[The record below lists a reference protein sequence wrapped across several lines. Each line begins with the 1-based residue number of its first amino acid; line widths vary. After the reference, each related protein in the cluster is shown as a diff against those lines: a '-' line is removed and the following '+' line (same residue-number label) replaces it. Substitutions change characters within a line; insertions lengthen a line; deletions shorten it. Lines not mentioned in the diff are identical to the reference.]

1 LHPADGENHLNKL
14 EAQTTIHTVNK
25 SASNAV
31 YMVLAVALILA
42 ASASAA
48 PVQSA
53 SGLLACTAAQLSLAF
68 DGEDGNFDG
77 MSQSCTLLILRN
89 IGSQTC
95 TIPGRPSLAF
105 EDASQQ
111 KLAISLEIPPG
122 MHPGPVIVPVAIPVG
137 AEATGELHW
146 VSGEVF
152 DNSRCFTPASV
163 AISFGT
169 DVLRAPF
176 TGHLCGPSG
185 QDAKYRF
192 AYLKRDP
199 VYVRSKS

>member
-1 LHPADGENHLNKL
+1 MTKP
-14 EAQTTIHTVNK
+14 
-25 SASNAV
+25 ASNAV
-31 YMVLAVALILA
+31 YVVVAVVLILA
-42 ASASAA
+42 SSASAA
-48 PVQSA
+48 PLPSA
-53 SGLLACTAAQLSLAF
+53 SALLACTAAQLSLSF
-68 DGEDGNFDG
+68 DGEGGNFDG
-77 MSQSCTLLILRN
+77 MSQSGTLLVLRN

-95 TIPGRPSLAF
+95 TVSGRPALTF
-105 EDASQQ
+105 EDASNT
-111 KLAISLEIPPG
+111 KLPISLETPPG
-122 MHPGPVIVPVAIPVG
+122 MHPGPVILPVAIPAN

-146 VSGEVF
+146 VSSEVF
-152 DNSRCFTPASV
+152 DNSKCFTPAAV
-163 AISFGT
+163 AVSIGT

>member
-1 LHPADGENHLNKL
+1 
-14 EAQTTIHTVNK
+14 VNK
-25 SASNAV
+25 AGANAV
-31 YMVLAVALILA
+31 YVVVAVVLILA
-42 ASASAA
+42 ASAQAS

-53 SGLLACTAAQLSLAF
+53 SGLLSCTVAQLSLTF
-68 DGEDGNFDG
+68 DDEGGNFQG
-77 MSQSCTLLILRN
+77 MSQSGTLLVLRN
-89 IGSQTC
+89 TGPQTC
-95 TIPGRPSLAF
+95 TVPGRPSLAF
-105 EDASQQ
+105 EDATQQ
-111 KLAISLEIPPG
+111 KLSISLAIPSG
-122 MHPGPVIVPVAIPVG
+122 MHPGPVILPVAIPSG

-152 DNSRCFTPASV
+152 DNSRCFTPVSA

-176 TGHLCGPSG
+176 TGRFCAPSG

-192 AYLKRDP
+192 DYLKRDP

>member
-1 LHPADGENHLNKL
+1 VHKQG
-14 EAQTTIHTVNK
+14 
-25 SASNAV
+25 SNAV
-31 YMVLAVALILA
+31 YVVVAVVLILA
-42 ASASAA
+42 SSASAT
-48 PVQSA
+48 PVQPISA
-53 SGLLACTAAQLSLAF
+53 LLACTAAQLSLTF
-68 DGEDGNFDG
+68 DNEGGNFHG
-77 MSQSCTLLILRN
+77 MSQSGTLLVLRN
-89 IGSQTC
+89 IGPVSC
-95 TIPGRPSLAF
+95 TVPGRPSLTF
-105 EDASQQ
+105 EDASHT
-111 KLAISLEIPPG
+111 KLPISLETPPG
-122 MHPGPVIVPVAIPVG
+122 MHPGPVILPVAVPAG

-152 DNSRCFTPASV
+152 DNGRGFSPAFI

-176 TGHLCGPSG
+176 TGHFYGPSG

>member
-1 LHPADGENHLNKL
+1 MNKP
-14 EAQTTIHTVNK
+14 
-25 SASNAV
+25 ASNAV
-31 YMVLAVALILA
+31 YVVVAVVLILA
-42 ASASAA
+42 SSASAT
-48 PVQSA
+48 PLQSA
-53 SGLLACTAAQLSLAF
+53 STLLACTAAQLSFSF
-68 DGEDGNFDG
+68 DSEGGNFDG
-77 MSQSCTLLILRN
+77 MSQSGTLLVLRN

-95 TIPGRPSLAF
+95 IVSSRPALAF
-105 EDASQQ
+105 EDASHT
-111 KLAISLEIPPG
+111 KLPIALETPPG
-122 MHPGPVIVPVAIPVG
+122 MHPGPVILPVAVPAN

-152 DNSRCFTPASV
+152 DNSQCFSPAFV
-163 AISFGT
+163 AISIGT

-176 TGHLCGPSG
+176 TGHLCAPSG